1 MMQSEPEQLHKVPSR
16 SNSDGDSKRGLLRR
30 APTFRAPERMLTQN
44 SYTVFQ
50 ERVVIAMVGLPAR
63 GKSYISK
70 AIVRYLNFLGCPT
83 QLFNAGSLRRKQ
95 GLAGTDASFFDPSNK
110 SAQAQKEQMAMD
122 CLDELLDWLQEQTVT
137 GGCACG
143 ILDATNTTIERRAKV
158 IERCTRER
166 EEDGGLRLI
175 FVESITEDE
184 AILSNNFRMKFRMK
198 VDNDDYSGTDP
209 EAALADFKA
218 RVRQYEKVYQ
228 PVGES
233 EGDGATAD
241 HSAHSTLPNP
251 MFDAGRKL
259 ESKLVKGEVERKAIW
274 LVLVGETRNACAG
287 VLGGDSSL
295 TAAGSEYARATAELL
310 VRREHEIGGTPAAV
324 ICGTLKRYALCE
336 ATEPQPPG
344 ERCPNCKRRGCDS
357 GCEGADRRCFIKA
370 AANEL
375 CAGFLDSLTQAEIR
389 SKFPREAAARQ
400 ADALTEQAD
409 KLTYRYPG
417 AGGESYADVVLRMND
432 IICMLESS
440 VGNAVV
446 ICDRAVYRVIQAHSW
461 SYTRAY
467 FDGTPIEEMPNLE
480 VKPGVLEFRRSHS
493 GFSTTHL
500 EVSSGAATNVSG
512 PGSKPRLLPG
522 SLSPRLSDEGNGD
535 TKHWPLAEGQQ
546 RDMVEAL
553 KVAL

>member
-1 MMQSEPEQLHKVPSR
+1 
-16 SNSDGDSKRGLLRR
+16 
-30 APTFRAPERMLTQN
+30 
-44 SYTVFQ
+44 
-50 ERVVIAMVGLPAR
+50 
-63 GKSYISK
+63 
-70 AIVRYLNFLGCPT
+70 
-83 QLFNAGSLRRKQ
+83 
-95 GLAGTDASFFDPSNK
+95 
-110 SAQAQKEQMAMD
+110 
-122 CLDELLDWLQEQTVT
+122 
-137 GGCACG
+137 
-143 ILDATNTTIERRAKV
+143 
-158 IERCTRER
+158 
-166 EEDGGLRLI
+166 
-175 FVESITEDE
+175 
-184 AILSNNFRMKFRMK
+184 MK

-209 EAALADFKA
+209 EVALADFKA

-233 EGDGATAD
+233 EGDGAA
-241 HSAHSTLPNP
+241 AYIK

-259 ESKLVKGEVERKAIW
+259 ESKLVKGEVERKVQRLLGSIHLGPRAIW

-295 TAAGSEYARATAELL
+295 TPAGSEYARATAELL
-310 VRREHEIGGTPAAV
+310 VAREHEIGGAPAAV
-324 ICGTLKRYALCE
+324 ICGTLKRYVAMMEALCE

-344 ERCPNCKRRGCDS
+344 ERCPNCKRRGCGS

-400 ADALTEQAD
+400 AD

-417 AGGESYADVVLRMND
+417 AGGESYADVVIRMND

-446 ICDRAVYRVIQAHSW
+446 ICDRAVYRVIQA
-461 SYTRAY
+461 Y
-467 FDGTPIEEMPNLE
+467 FDGTPVEEMPSLE

-493 GFSTTHL
+493 GFSTTHF
-500 EVSSGAATNVSG
+500 EVSAGAATNVSG
-512 PGSKPRLLPG
+512 PGSKPRLLPE
-522 SLSPRLSDEGNGD
+522 SLSPRRLDEGNGD
-535 TKHWPLAEGQQ
+535 TKHWPLTEGQQ
-546 RDMVEAL
+546 SDMVEAL